1 MNNALDPDVLEL
13 IKKLAKQIFIKT
25 SISMPNNNENNYLEL
40 VRNKL
45 GNQYNEIKAKEE
57 NNKSNI
63 SYRNKEFI
71 QELIAQKPMQLF
83 SCTLSSISNNSNGS
97 SSGKNHFSSLN
108 NTTNDK
114 DNVKQFKIIQYYS
127 NSFNSNQSITPKY
140 NIGDNNIVAICFSKQ
155 FEIEWEVLEEQNIK
169 NHYITKNDDSEQ
181 GDIETII
188 IKIERN
194 EDLSN
199 FLLKLIPK
207 YQNIQIGEP
216 ITIQK

>member
-40 VRNKL
+40 VRNEL

-71 QELIAQKPMQLF
+71 QELIAKKPMQFF
-83 SCTLSSISNNSNGS
+83 SCTLSSINNSNGS
-97 SSGKNHFSSLN
+97 SSGENHFSSLN

-114 DNVKQFKIIQYYS
+114 DNAKQFKIIQYYS

-140 NIGDNNIVAICFSKQ
+140 NIGNNNIVAICFSKQ
-155 FEIEWEVLEEQNIK
+155 FEIKWEVLEEQNIK
-169 NHYITKNDDSEQ
+169 NCYITKNDDSEQ
-181 GDIETII
+181 GDKERII
-188 IKIERN
+188 ITIERN
-194 EDLSN
+194 NDLSN

>member
-40 VRNKL
+40 VRNEL

-71 QELIAQKPMQLF
+71 QELIAQKPMQFF
-83 SCTLSSISNNSNGS
+83 SCTLSSISNSNGS

-114 DNVKQFKIIQYYS
+114 DNAKQFKIIQYY
-127 NSFNSNQSITPKY
+127 NNFFNSNQSITPQY

-188 IKIERN
+188 IRIERS

-216 ITIQK
+216 IIIQK

>member
-40 VRNKL
+40 VRNEL

-71 QELIAQKPMQLF
+71 QELIAQKPMQFF
-83 SCTLSSISNNSNGS
+83 SCTLSSITNSNGS

-114 DNVKQFKIIQYYS
+114 DNAKQFKIIQYYS
-127 NSFNSNQSITPKY
+127 NFFNSNQSITPQY

>member
-40 VRNKL
+40 VRNEL
-45 GNQYNEIKAKEE
+45 GNQYKEIKAKEE
-57 NNKSNI
+57 NNKSTI

-83 SCTLSSISNNSNGS
+83 SCTLSSITNSNGS

-114 DNVKQFKIIQYYS
+114 DNAKQFKIIQYY
-127 NSFNSNQSITPKY
+127 NNFFNSNQSITPQY

-188 IKIERN
+188 ITIERN

>member
-40 VRNKL
+40 VRNEL
-45 GNQYNEIKAKEE
+45 GNQYKEIKAKEE
-57 NNKSNI
+57 NNKSTI

-71 QELIAQKPMQLF
+71 QELIAQKPMQFF
-83 SCTLSSISNNSNGS
+83 SCSLSSINSNGS

-114 DNVKQFKIIQYYS
+114 DNAKQFKIIQYYS

-155 FEIEWEVLEEQNIK
+155 FEIEWEVLEKQNIK

-207 YQNIQIGEP
+207 YQNIKIGEP
-216 ITIQK
+216 ITIRK